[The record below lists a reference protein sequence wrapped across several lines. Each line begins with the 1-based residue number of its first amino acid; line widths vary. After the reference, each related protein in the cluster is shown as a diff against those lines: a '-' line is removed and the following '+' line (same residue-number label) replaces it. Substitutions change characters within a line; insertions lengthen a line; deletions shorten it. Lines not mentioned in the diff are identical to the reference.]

1 MAEREN
7 IVLQEKVRHLESEL
21 LVSNTKTNK
30 YKRIAKNF
38 KQNLD
43 QIEDTLANLKRL
55 SQDEIKT
62 FQKNV
67 KFLEKA
73 MKSKTTNY
81 LSNLKSVASYL

>member
-1 MAEREN
+1 
-7 IVLQEKVRHLESEL
+7 VRHLESEL